1 MCLCGCVCLWR
12 GRRGGAGGSKSGS
25 RHEEELVGIH
35 HEMVDL
41 S

>member
-1 MCLCGCVCLWR
+1 MCLCVFVA
-12 GRRGGAGGSKSGS
+12 GAGRGSKSGS